1 MRSEILRPAQHVPK
15 LYTCHTHH
23 GEVEVVK
30 EVDNEATLEEL
41 RQMKDL
47 KRPLGVL
54 MRCW

>member
-1 MRSEILRPAQHVPK
+1 MRSEILRPAQHVLK

-30 EVDNEATLEEL
+30 EVENEATLEEL

-54 MRCW
+54 VA